1 MIFNEFV
8 HFLHD
13 RRLRIKIVTMSEQTL
28 KNSIL
33 KRFFLHLHTV
43 NVHRFNVMCNCFA
56 CGIYWQ
62 GLTHDL
68 SKYSPSEFFESVKY
82 FQGFRS
88 PYMYEKEHFGYA
100 PGWLHHKGRNKH
112 HWEYWY
118 DQIDGKWQPLKMP
131 FRYIVE
137 MVCDRVAACKVY
149 QKENYTQ
156 ESALNYYKIRNDQYF
171 MHPETAKQLE
181 KILQAIAIKGERI
194 VFKEL
199 KAVIR
204 STK

>member
-1 MIFNEFV
+1 
-8 HFLHD
+8 
-13 RRLRIKIVTMSEQTL
+13 
-28 KNSIL
+28 
-33 KRFFLHLHTV
+33 
-43 NVHRFNVMCNCFA
+43 
-56 CGIYWQ
+56 
-62 GLTHDL
+62 
-68 SKYSPSEFFESVKY
+68 
-82 FQGFRS
+82 
-88 PYMYEKEHFGYA
+88 MYEKEHFGYA